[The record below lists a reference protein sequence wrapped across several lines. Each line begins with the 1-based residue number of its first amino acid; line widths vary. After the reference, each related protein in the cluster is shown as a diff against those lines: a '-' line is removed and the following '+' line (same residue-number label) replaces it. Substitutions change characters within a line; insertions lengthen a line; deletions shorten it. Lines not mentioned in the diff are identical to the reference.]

1 MQSDA
6 WGYPLTTDS
15 AEAAA
20 AYSETVRG
28 YLGFRVDT
36 MRHLQA
42 ALEHDPG
49 FALAHAVKGLLLFSI
64 RSLRFYPKI
73 KESLAAAEANSE
85 GLSKREQL
93 YLAALKAAF
102 SGHLTSAVVAYEA
115 ILADHPHDLLASRLA
130 QLELFWIGEAR
141 WMHAVVDRTAPH
153 WHAEVPNYHSHLA
166 LWSFGLEETGQ
177 YEAAECAGRKAVELS
192 PSDHWATHAVAHTLI
207 MQGRSREG
215 VAWLDGLKGE
225 WGNAN
230 HIVHHLWWHRCL
242 FHLELGEIDA
252 ILEIYD
258 QNVRNPDSPLVQ
270 AMPDYSLDM
279 QNCASLL
286 QRLELRGIDVG
297 ERWTGLV
304 EAVSHR
310 IGDHT
315 SPFSSPHYVMI
326 LAAAGEDEKA
336 KDMLLGMRACVHE
349 DEGTLP
355 PRYAAA
361 AIPAAEAAIAHRR
374 GDHEKVLEVL
384 LPARRHLWMMG
395 GSHAQQ
401 DIFQQMLFDSAKRAG
416 RTDLLPIL
424 LSEVA
429 EDGFEAIDARTLYGA
444 ESLREQPAAE

>member
-20 AYSETVRG
+20 AYSEMVRG
-28 YLGFRVDT
+28 YLGFRADT
-36 MRHLQA
+36 MGSLQS
-42 ALEHDPG
+42 ALKHDPE
-49 FALAHAVKGLLLFSI
+49 FALAHASKGLLLCSI

-73 KESLAAAEANSE
+73 KESLTAAQAHAK
-85 GLSKREQL
+85 GVDKREAL
-93 YLAALKAAF
+93 YIEALEAAF
-102 SGHLTSAVVAYEA
+102 AGQLTAAVVAYEA
-115 ILADHPHDLLASRLA
+115 ILAEHPHDLLAARLA
-130 QLELFWIGEAR
+130 QMELFWLGESR
-141 WMHAVVDRTAPH
+141 WMHAVIDRTNPH
-153 WHAEVPNYHSHLA
+153 WQATTPDYHSHLS

-177 YEAAECAGRKAVELS
+177 LDAAERAGRQAVELS
-192 PSDHWATHAVAHTLI
+192 PTDHWATHAVAHTLV
-207 MQGRSREG
+207 MQGRSNDG
-215 VAWLDGLKGE
+215 VAWLDSLKGE

-230 HIVHHLWWHRCL
+230 HFVHHLWWHRCL
-242 FHLELGEIDA
+242 FHLELGEVDT

-258 QNVRNPDSPLVQ
+258 QQIRNPDSPLIQ
-270 AMPDYSLDM
+270 AMDDFNVDM

-297 ERWTGLV
+297 HRWQDLV
-304 EAVSHR
+304 SAVSHR

-315 SPFSSPHYVMI
+315 SPFTSPHYVMI

-336 KDMLLGMRACVHE
+336 HDMVLGMRACVHE

-374 GDHEKVLEVL
+374 GEHDKVLEAL
-384 LPARRHLWMMG
+384 LPARRSLWMMG

-401 DIFQQMLFDSAKRAG
+401 DVFQQMLFDSARRSG
-416 RTDLLPIL
+416 RDDLLPIL

-429 EDGFEAIDARTLYGA
+429 EDGFEAIAARSLYGEA
-444 ESLREQPAAE
+444 AQQAAPAA

>member
-28 YLGFRVDT
+28 YLGFRADT
-36 MRHLQA
+36 MSHLQV
-42 ALEHDPG
+42 ALKQDPN
-49 FALAHAVKGLLLFSI
+49 FALGYAAKGLLLCSI

-73 KESLAAAEANSE
+73 KEALVAAKANAK
-85 GLSKREQL
+85 GLSRREQL
-93 YLAALKAAF
+93 YIDALDAAF
-102 SGHLTSAVVAYEA
+102 AGRLTSAVVAYEA
-115 ILADHPHDLLASRLA
+115 ILAEYPNDLLAARLA
-130 QLELFWIGEAR
+130 QMELFWLGEAH
-141 WMHAVVDRTAPH
+141 WMHAVIDRTAPH
-153 WHAEVPNYHSHLA
+153 WQPDMPDYHSFLS

-177 YEAAECAGRKAVELS
+177 YEAAEQAGRRAVELA
-192 PSDHWATHAVAHTLI
+192 PSDHWGTHAVAHTLI
-207 MQGRSREG
+207 MQGRAKEG

-230 HIVHHLWWHRCL
+230 HFVHHLWWHRCL
-242 FHLELGEIDA
+242 FHLELGQVDA

-258 QNVRNPDSPLVQ
+258 QDIRNPDSPLIQSMDDFNV
-270 AMPDYSLDM
+270 DM

-297 ERWTGLV
+297 HRWQDLV
-304 EAVSHR
+304 PAVSHR

-315 SPFSSPHYVMI
+315 SPFTSPHYVMI
-326 LAAAGEDEKA
+326 LAAAGEVAKA
-336 KDMLLGMRACVHE
+336 DDMLLAMRACVHE

-384 LPARRHLWMMG
+384 LPARRNLWMMG

-401 DIFQQMLFDSAKRAG
+401 DVFQQMLFDSAKQVG
-416 RTDLLPIL
+416 RSDMLPIL

-429 EDGFEAIDARTLYGA
+429 QDGFEAIDARTLYGEA
-444 ESLREQPAAE
+444 ESQAAPAA

>member
-28 YLGFRVDT
+28 YLGFRADT
-36 MRHLQA
+36 MASLQT
-42 ALEHDPG
+42 ALQHDPE
-49 FALAHAVKGLLLFSI
+49 FALAHAAKGLLLCSI

-73 KESLAAAEANSE
+73 KEALTAAKAHAK
-85 GLSKREQL
+85 GLSKREAL
-93 YLAALKAAF
+93 YIEALEAAF
-102 SGHLTSAVVAYEA
+102 AGRLTAAVVAYEA
-115 ILADHPHDLLASRLA
+115 ILADHPHDLLAARLA
-130 QLELFWIGEAR
+130 QMELFWLGESR
-141 WMHAVVDRTAPH
+141 WMHAVIDRTGPQWQATTPD
-153 WHAEVPNYHSHLA
+153 YHSHLS

-177 YEAAECAGRKAVELS
+177 YEAAERAGRQAVELS
-192 PSDHWATHAVAHTLI
+192 PTDHWATHAVAHTLV
-207 MQGRSREG
+207 MQGRSKEG
-215 VAWLDGLKGE
+215 VAWLDSLKGE

-230 HIVHHLWWHRCL
+230 HFVHHLWWHRCL
-242 FHLELGEIDA
+242 FHLELGEVDT
-252 ILEIYD
+252 ILDIYD
-258 QNVRNPDSPLVQ
+258 REIRNLDSPLLQ
-270 AMPDYSLDM
+270 AMDDFNVDM

-297 ERWTGLV
+297 DRWRDLV
-304 EAVSHR
+304 PSVSHR

-315 SPFSSPHYVMI
+315 SPFTSPHYVMV

-336 KDMLLGMRACVHE
+336 HDMVLGMRAYVHE

-374 GDHEKVLEVL
+374 GEHEKVLDIL
-384 LPARRHLWMMG
+384 LPARRSLWMMG

-401 DIFQQMLFDSAKRAG
+401 DVFQQMLFDSARQSG
-416 RTDLLPIL
+416 RHDLLPIL

-429 EDGFEAIDARTLYGA
+429 EDGFEAIAARSLYGEA
-444 ESLREQPAAE
+444 AREAAPAA